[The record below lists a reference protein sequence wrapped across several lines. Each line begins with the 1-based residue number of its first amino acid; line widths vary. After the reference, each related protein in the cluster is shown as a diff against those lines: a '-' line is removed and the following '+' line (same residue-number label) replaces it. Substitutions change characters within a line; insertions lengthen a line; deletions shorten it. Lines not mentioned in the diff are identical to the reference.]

1 MTTTQ
6 TIITLLTTNA
16 RTKTQ
21 LTHVNKHTNCLSST
35 TTKQRQQQQQ
45 QQQQLQQQL
54 QQQQQQQQQQQ
65 RLHTS
70 ASQCQNNVIGIL
82 T

>member
-45 QQQQLQQQL
+45 QQQQLQQQRL
-54 QQQQQQQQQQQ
+54 Q
-65 RLHTS
+65 TS

>member
-45 QQQQLQQQL
+45 QQQQ
-54 QQQQQQQQQQQ
+54 Q